1 MTGGGAA
8 LPALDVNFSRRAATA
23 YMPTAR
29 YWLGR
34 AAGALEAV
42 EDQVE
47 PELVLVARFATVINA
62 MTMPVTTHSEG
73 FCPGSMRPG
82 SPMTRAASKTSRTTG
97 TAHLEFTRYCAGS
110 ATCLPAATRIAS
122 ATGHKCSLRP
132 AAAAVFTAAPR
143 KGDRRPWWC
152 SGCSSGPPTASTVG
166 LVRTC

>member
-47 PELVLVARFATVINA
+47 PEFELIAVVVAGLQDVLEGQLGEVGVLAGVNHAMIVRARSAV
-62 MTMPVTTHSEG
+62 S
-73 FCPGSMRPG
+73 
-82 SPMTRAASKTSRTTG
+82 SPASNGRLASS
-97 TAHLEFTRYCAGS
+97 S
-110 ATCLPAATRIAS
+110 AKP
-122 ATGHKCSLRP
+122 
-132 AAAAVFTAAPR
+132 
-143 KGDRRPWWC
+143 
-152 SGCSSGPPTASTVG
+152 
-166 LVRTC
+166 